1 MTGGAKP
8 TVEEAVERLWL
19 KVLYDDREI
28 ERPSPNTIVS
38 AKDIRTLLADRTAL
52 VSRIKELEGALS
64 AMRQRSVQALGAG
77 ISRRDWHATEAAYNE
92 VRDRTDELL
101 RAAAR
106 VITEE
111 GK

>member
-38 AKDIRTLLADRTAL
+38 AKDLRALLADRTAL
-52 VSRIKELEGALS
+52 VSRIKELDGLARKVRDIEADYADFDGDSRGHYTAL
-64 AMRQRSVQALGAG
+64 VQARENLTAAVLG
-77 ISRRDWHATEAAYNE
+77 
-92 VRDRTDELL
+92 
-101 RAAAR
+101 
-106 VITEE
+106 EE
-111 GK
+111 PADINDA

>member
-38 AKDIRTLLADRTAL
+38 AKDLRALLADRTAL
-52 VSRIKELEGALS
+52 VSRIKELEGALRPF
-64 AMRQRSVQALGAG
+64 AQATPSSF
-77 ISRRDWHATEAAYNE
+77 IRDEE
-92 VRDRTDELL
+92 EIGFGVLVGDL

-111 GK
+111 S

>member
-1 MTGGAKP
+1 MTETPTGDAKP

-38 AKDIRTLLADRTAL
+38 AKDLRTLLADRTAL
-52 VSRIKELEGALS
+52 VSRIKELEGALRPF
-64 AMRQRSVQALGAG
+64 AQATPSSF
-77 ISRRDWHATEAAYNE
+77 IRDEE
-92 VRDRTDELL
+92 EIGFGVLVGDL

-111 GK
+111 R